1 MKTAMEQDILRP
13 ESTPKPS
20 SQAFSPLGCA
30 LAAGGAAVL
39 TFCLLGAAAAASAWA
54 LSRLIGLPDILMY
67 GMLTLLML
75 PVAAASFWIGGR
87 AWAVE
92 RMLARGADVSPPVFS
107 LSYYFKAR

>member
-1 MKTAMEQDILRP
+1 MKTTMEQDILRP

-67 GMLTLLML
+67 GLLILLML

-107 LSYYFKAR
+107 LGYYFKAR